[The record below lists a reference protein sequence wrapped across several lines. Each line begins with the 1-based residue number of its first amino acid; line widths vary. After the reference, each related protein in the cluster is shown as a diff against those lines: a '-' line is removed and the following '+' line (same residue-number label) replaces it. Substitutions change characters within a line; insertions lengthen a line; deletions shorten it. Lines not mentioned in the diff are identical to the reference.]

1 MPDKDLLELKKTSQ
15 FRKDL
20 KRVVKRRL
28 NVDLLDEIIQTLRE
42 QILIRTCF
50 DTLKI

>member
-1 MPDKDLLELKKTSQ
+1 MSNKNLLELKKTSQ

-28 NVDLLDEIIQTLRE
+28 NVDLLDEMNEARQSI
-42 QILIRTCF
+42 
-50 DTLKI
+50 